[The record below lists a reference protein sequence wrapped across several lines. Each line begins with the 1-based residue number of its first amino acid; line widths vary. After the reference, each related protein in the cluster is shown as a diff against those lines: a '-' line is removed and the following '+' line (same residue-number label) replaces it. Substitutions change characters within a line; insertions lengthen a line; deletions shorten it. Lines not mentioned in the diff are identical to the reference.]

1 MHIDDDWKLVL
12 PITDS
17 IQVFHSPITKAVFE
31 ANFRLLSATKADI
44 FGHGNQYAFL
54 SGLNVAALTLKDVGK
69 RLSEERG
76 QDGDYGA
83 QSFLGELQRCS
94 TILAP
99 GANGYDILPVGT
111 ALAQGSLDADD
122 WADAENEL
130 VFFTCAACLTPRKAR
145 KAVAMAMAD
154 LLECSLSSLSCEE
167 YARGLTT
174 SVKTAASSNA
184 AAPVIS
190 SIPI

>member
-17 IQVFHSPITKAVFE
+17 VQVFHSPITKAVFE

-54 SGLNVAALTLKDVGK
+54 SGLNVAALTLKDIGK
-69 RLSEERG
+69 RLSDERG
-76 QDGDYGA
+76 QEGDYGA

-111 ALAQGSLDADD
+111 ALAQGTLDADD
-122 WADAENEL
+122 WADVENEL
-130 VFFTCAACLTPRKAR
+130 VFFTCAACLSPRKAR
-145 KAVAMAMAD
+145 KAVAQAMAD
-154 LLECSLSSLSCEE
+154 LLECSLTSLSCEE
-167 YARGLTT
+167 YARGLTI
-174 SVKTAASSNA
+174 SVRPATANPA
-184 AAPVIS
+184 AQVIS
-190 SIPI
+190 SIPT